1 MPVPEFPEVTAPTT
15 DAPDVEERPVRLI
28 ILAAASVLFL
38 ASLGQT
44 IVSTALPII
53 VGDLDGLDHIT
64 WVITAYLLASTVGAP
79 ICGKL
84 GDMYGRKIVL
94 QVAIVMFLAGSVV
107 AGLAGSMAVMVA
119 GRALQG
125 LAGGGLIVV
134 SMAVVA
140 DVLPPRQRGR
150 AQGAL
155 GGVFGVSTVI
165 GPLLGGFIVQN
176 LSWHWVFFVN
186 LPVGLLALGVLSA
199 VLPGRTDAVKHRIDY
214 AGAILLATLLST
226 TVLLANL
233 GGTAYPWTSAPVL
246 GLGALVLLSLA
257 AFIVVEQRAAEPIL
271 PLSLFTINNFVV
283 ANSVGFLVGCAMF
296 GTITFMPL
304 YLQTVQGVLP
314 ATSGLFLVPMM
325 VGLIGGSMGAGQ
337 LMSRTG
343 RYRILPIISTGVL
356 AVAMLLMSTLSAE
369 TRLWQVTLYMLLTGI
384 GIGPVMSVGVAAI
397 QNAVPISMIGIATAS
412 ANMFRLIG
420 GSLGTSAFGAMF
432 ASGIASRVTAII
444 PGETV
449 GIGSLDAAAV
459 AAFPPDVRE
468 AVLSAFAQS
477 LHPVFLVASAL
488 AAAAC
493 AISFALKETT
503 MSADV
508 ISR

>member
-1 MPVPEFPEVTAPTT
+1 MTVCRNEPAVA
-15 DAPDVEERPVRLI
+15 EERPVRLVI
-28 ILAAASVLFL
+28 AAAAAVLFL

-53 VGDLDGLDHIT
+53 VGDLRGLDHIT

-84 GDMYGRKIVL
+84 GDMYGRRVVL
-94 QVAIVMFLAGSVV
+94 QGAIAMFLLGSVV
-107 AGLAGSMAVMVA
+107 CGLAGSMAQMVA
-119 GRALQG
+119 GRAIQG

-140 DVLPPRQRGR
+140 DVLPPRDRGR

-165 GPLLGGFIVQN
+165 GPLIGGFIVQN

-186 LPVGLLALGVLSA
+186 LPVGLVALGVLAA
-199 VLPGRTDAVKHRIDY
+199 VLPGRADAVRHRIDY
-214 AGAILLATLLST
+214 AGAALLATLLSA

-233 GGTAYPWTSAPVL
+233 GGTAYPWASAPIV
-246 GLGALVLLSLA
+246 GLGVVAALALG
-257 AFIVVEQRAAEPIL
+257 AFVAVEMRAPEPIL
-271 PLSLFTINNFVV
+271 PLSLFGINNFVV

-304 YLQTVQGVLP
+304 YLQTVQGVSP

-325 VGLIGGSMGAGQ
+325 AGLIGTSIVAGQ
-337 LMSRTG
+337 VMSRTG
-343 RYRILPIISTGVL
+343 RYRRLPILSTAVL
-356 AVAMLLMSTLSAE
+356 TVAMLLMATLSSG
-369 TRLWQVTLYMLLTGI
+369 TPLWLITVYMLLTGI

-397 QNAVPISMIGIATAS
+397 QNAVPASMLGVGTAS

-432 ASGIASRVTAII
+432 AAGMAARVATLL
-444 PGETV
+444 PGEMA
-449 GIGSLDAAAV
+449 GIGSLDATAV
-459 AAFPPDVRE
+459 ARLPE
-468 AVLSAFAQS
+468 ATRGEVLTAFAQS
-477 LHPVFLVASAL
+477 LQPVFL
-488 AAAAC
+488 AAAAMAGLAC
-493 AISFALKETT
+493 AISFALRETT
-503 MSADV
+503 MSADLMP
-508 ISR
+508 R

>member
-1 MPVPEFPEVTAPTT
+1 MTASTADP
-15 DAPDVEERPVRLI
+15 AAIERRPVRLI
-28 ILAAASVLFL
+28 IAAAAAVLFL

-53 VGDLDGLDHIT
+53 VGDLHGLDHIT

-84 GDMYGRKIVL
+84 GDMYGRKAVL
-94 QVAIVMFLAGSVV
+94 QVAIGLFLAGSVV
-107 AGLAGSMAVMVA
+107 CGLAGSMSQMVA
-119 GRALQG
+119 GRAIQG

-140 DVLPPRQRGR
+140 DVLPPRERGR

-199 VLPGRTDAVKHRIDY
+199 VLPGRADAARHRIDY
-214 AGAILLATLLST
+214 AGAVFLATLLSA
-226 TVLLANL
+226 TVLTANL
-233 GGTAYPWTSAPVL
+233 AGTAYPWASAPIL
-246 GLGALVLLSLA
+246 GLGAVAATGLA
-257 AFIVVEQRAAEPIL
+257 AFVVVERRADEPIL
-271 PLSLFTINNFVV
+271 PLSLFSINNFLV
-283 ANSVGFLVGCAMF
+283 ANAVGFLVGCAMF

-304 YLQTVQGVLP
+304 YLQTVQGVAP
-314 ATSGLFLVPMM
+314 APSGLFLVPMM
-325 VGLIGGSMGAGQ
+325 AGLIGGSMVAGRI
-337 LMSRTG
+337 MSRTG
-343 RYRILPIISTGVL
+343 RYRRLPILSTAVL
-356 AVAMLLMSTLSAE
+356 AVAMLLMSTLTSD
-369 TRLWQVTLYMLLTGI
+369 TPLWLIAIYMLLTGI

-397 QNAVPISMIGIATAS
+397 QNAVPVSTLGVATAS

-432 ASGIASRVTAII
+432 AAGMASRVAEVL
-444 PGETV
+444 PGEAV
-449 GIGSLDAAAV
+449 SIGSLDAAAV
-459 AAFPPDVRE
+459 AALPPDVQGE
-468 AVLSAFAQS
+468 VLSAFARS
-477 LHPVFLVASAL
+477 LQPVFLVAAAL
-488 AAAAC
+488 AALAF
-493 AISFALKETT
+493 AISFALRETT
-503 MSADV
+503 LSADV
-508 ISR
+508 MAR

>member
-1 MPVPEFPEVTAPTT
+1 
-15 DAPDVEERPVRLI
+15 
-28 ILAAASVLFL
+28 
-38 ASLGQT
+38 
-44 IVSTALPII
+44 
-53 VGDLDGLDHIT
+53 
-64 WVITAYLLASTVGAP
+64 VITAYLLASTVGAP

-84 GDMYGRKIVL
+84 GDMYGRKVVL
-94 QVAIVMFLAGSVV
+94 QGAILTFLAGSVV

-140 DVLPPRQRGR
+140 DVLPPRERGR

-186 LPVGLLALGVLSA
+186 LPVGLLALGVLST
-199 VLPGRTDAVKHRIDY
+199 VLPGRTDAVAHRIDY
-214 AGAILLATLLST
+214 AGAALLASLLSA
-226 TVLLANL
+226 TVLLANM
-233 GGTAYPWTSAPVL
+233 GGTVFPWTSAPIL
-246 GLGALVLLSLA
+246 GLVAASNAGLA
-257 AFIVVEQRAAEPIL
+257 AFVVVERRACEPIL
-271 PLSLFTINNFVV
+271 PLSLFGINNFVV
-283 ANSVGFLVGCAMF
+283 ANAVGLLVGCAMF

-304 YLQTVQGVLP
+304 YLQTVQGVSP

-325 VGLIGGSMGAGQ
+325 AGLIGGSILAGQ

-343 RYRILPIISTGVL
+343 RYRSLPIASTAVL
-356 AVAMLLMSTLSAE
+356 AVAMLLMSTLTAE
-369 TRLWQVTLYMLLTGI
+369 TRRWQVTLYMLLTGI

-397 QNAVPISMIGIATAS
+397 QNAVPISTMGVATAS

-432 ASGIASRVTAII
+432 AAGMAARVSALL
-444 PGETV
+444 PGKGA

-459 AAFPPDVRE
+459 AALPPGVRAE
-468 AVLSAFAQS
+468 VLAAFTRS
-477 LHPVFLVASAL
+477 LHPVFLVGAVL
-488 AAAAC
+488 AALPC
-493 AISFALKETT
+493 AVSFALRETT

-508 ISR
+508 VSR